1 MDWYVYIVRCGDGSL
16 YTGVT
21 SDVVRRVSEHNA
33 GRGARYTRAH
43 SPVTLAAAWRIGSRA
58 DALAAEVALKR
69 LGRNA
74 KLRLIEDQVPYRGAS
89 FASEIVEEAQE

>member
-1 MDWYVYIVRCGDGSL
+1 
-16 YTGVT
+16 
-21 SDVVRRVSEHNA
+21 
-33 GRGARYTRAH
+33 
-43 SPVTLAAAWRIGSRA
+43 VTLAAAWRIGSRA